1 AVEAMA
7 EAVGLDADNFTAQ
20 LKYSE
25 LLYQS
30 ERFPDALKQ
39 LAVAG
44 KLSSNDEEAEAV
56 LQQQIKCLQGSDT
69 LEAETIALQKTLDAG
84 QDATAK
90 RWHRRGRY
98 YEAAR
103 ALPEA
108 AVA

>member
-7 EAVGLDADNFTAQ
+7 EAVGLDADNFVLQ

-44 KLSSNDEEAEAV
+44 KLVSNDEESEAV

-69 LEAETIALQKTLDAG
+69 LEAETIALQKALDAG
-84 QDATAK
+84 QEVTAK
-90 RWHRRGRY
+90 RWHRL
-98 YEAAR
+98 AR
-103 ALPEA
+103 H
-108 AVA
+108 